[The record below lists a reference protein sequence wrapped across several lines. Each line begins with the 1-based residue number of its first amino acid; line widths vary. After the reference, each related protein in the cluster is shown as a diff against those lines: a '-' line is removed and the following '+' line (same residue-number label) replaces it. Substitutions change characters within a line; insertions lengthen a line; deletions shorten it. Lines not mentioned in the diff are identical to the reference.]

1 MAIRPARPSRRAH
14 PARAPRRPRTAVPC
28 ATIAL
33 IGLLAAACGATEPTT
48 AGMAATT
55 PSTTPAATAVTTTA
69 ATTATATATPH
80 SQGAGTP
87 AAGSGAV
94 PRARATGPSPSP
106 TSATPSKPE
115 KAPTPIASTG
125 PGEGAVNVLALPGY
139 VEWGGTDP
147 KVNWVTPF
155 QARTGCKVNL
165 RTYDAAA
172 TAAGARPLD
181 PGSFDVVAAPP
192 EVAGKLIDEGSVAPL
207 NTSLIAAYPD
217 IPKRLRR
224 LETRKGDA
232 YGVPYLWG
240 VNEVLYDSS
249 KEGPRTAAAL
259 YGGTGKVMLKDSPLT
274 IADAA
279 LVLKRRGAD
288 IEDPFQLTPSQLDDA
303 VKLLS
308 LGKPAGRVYWRDPIE
323 VVQGFASGSV
333 RLAQGTPYQR
343 DVLARGGRPVKA
355 ASGPVTGWADA
366 WMVSSAAAHPSCAY
380 EWLDWVSSVAVQ
392 KDAAEWVGLAPANSE
407 ACAGRTRR
415 ICADDESFDDVHFAS
430 RPAKNCAGGDGVCV
444 PYGQWVE
451 RWKRLVG

>member
-1 MAIRPARPSRRAH
+1 MAIRPAHPSR

-28 ATIAL
+28 AATAL
-33 IGLLAAACGATEPTT
+33 IGLLAAACGVTETTT
-48 AGMAATT
+48 AGMAAT
-55 PSTTPAATAVTTTA
+55 SPAATTA
-69 ATTATATATPH
+69 TTTATATATPH
-80 SQGAGTP
+80 SRGAGTP
-87 AAGSGAV
+87 AVGSGAV

-106 TSATPSKPE
+106 TPSKPE
-115 KAPTPIASTG
+115 KTPTPIASTG

-155 QARTGCKVNL
+155 QTRTGCKVNL

-207 NTSLIAAYPD
+207 NTSLIAAYHD

-249 KEGPRTAAAL
+249 KKGPTTAAAL
-259 YGGTGKVMLKDSPLT
+259 YGGTGKVMLKNSPLT

-288 IEDPFQLTPSQLDDA
+288 IEDPFQLTPSQFDDA
-303 VKLLS
+303 IKLLS
-308 LGKPAGRVYWRDPIE
+308 RGKSADRVYWRDPIE
-323 VVQGFASGSV
+323 VVQGFASGAV

-343 DVLARGGRPVKA
+343 DVLAQGDRPVKA

-392 KDAAEWVGLAPANSE
+392 KDAAEWVGLAPANRE

-415 ICADDESFDDVHFAS
+415 ICADDESFDDVYFAS
-430 RPAKNCAGGDGVCV
+430 RPAKKCAGADGECV
-444 PYGQWVE
+444 PYGHWVE
-451 RWKRLVG
+451 RWKHFVS

>member
-14 PARAPRRPRTAVPC
+14 PAVPC
-28 ATIAL
+28 AAAL
-33 IGLLAAACGATEPTT
+33 IGLLAAACGATETTT
-48 AGMAATT
+48 AEMAATT
-55 PSTTPAATAVTTTA
+55 AATPTV
-69 ATTATATATPH
+69 TATATPH
-80 SQGAGTP
+80 SQGAKIP
-87 AAGSGAV
+87 AVGSGAA

-106 TSATPSKPE
+106 ASATPSKPE
-115 KAPTPIASTG
+115 KTPTPVASTG

-155 QARTGCKVNL
+155 MARTGCKVNL
-165 RTYDAAA
+165 RTYDAA
-172 TAAGARPLD
+172 TAAGPRPLD
-181 PGSFDVVAAPP
+181 PGSFDVVVAPP

-207 NTSLIAAYPD
+207 NTSLIAAYRD

-249 KEGPRTAAAL
+249 KEGPKTAAAL

-279 LVLKRRGAD
+279 LVLQRRGAD
-288 IEDPFQLTPSQLDDA
+288 IEDPFQLTPSQFDDA
-303 VKLLS
+303 IELLS
-308 LGKPAGRVYWRDPIE
+308 RGKSADRVYWRDPIE

-333 RLAQGTPYQR
+333 RLAQGTPFQR
-343 DVLARGGRPVKA
+343 DVLAQGDRPVKA

-380 EWLDWVSSVAVQ
+380 EWLDWVSSVTVQ
-392 KDAAEWVGLAPANSE
+392 KDAAEWVGLAPANNE
-407 ACAGRTRR
+407 ACTGSTRR
-415 ICADDESFDDVHFAS
+415 ICADHESFDDVYFAS
-430 RPAKNCAGGDGVCV
+430 RPAKNCAGADGECV

-451 RWKRLVG
+451 RWKRLVD